1 MTLDSD
7 SSDVNYQWYY
17 INSPIPNANNIS
29 YDPENSGFYYL
40 LSTNEYGC
48 SAASEDQTIVVCDDF
63 TPELVLSSDTIS
75 FLESSIFEYQWFLD
89 GEQILDQSSH
99 LIIVDQEGSYSL
111 VLVDQWGCKYNS
123 NEIFFTTTNIA
134 DLIDVELSIFPN
146 PATNYIDVFIGG
158 NLDSYSYLEIYD
170 MQGRKLINVQ
180 VLENNL
186 RLNLDKLEKGTYL
199 LKLNSNNEQQIIKRF
214 LLN

>member
-1 MTLDSD
+1 
-7 SSDVNYQWYY
+7 
-17 INSPIPNANNIS
+17 
-29 YDPENSGFYYL
+29 
-40 LSTNEYGC
+40 
-48 SAASEDQTIVVCDDF
+48 
-63 TPELVLSSDTIS
+63 
-75 FLESSIFEYQWFLD
+75 LESSIFEYQWFLD

-158 NLDSYSYLEIYD
+158 SLDSYSYLEIYD

>member
-1 MTLDSD
+1 M
-7 SSDVNYQWYY
+7 
-17 INSPIPNANNIS
+17 
-29 YDPENSGFYYL
+29 

-48 SAASEDQTIVVCDDF
+48 SAASEDQTVVVCDDF
-63 TPELVLSSDTIS
+63 TPELVVSFDTIS

-89 GEQILDQSSH
+89 GEQILEQSCPQ
-99 LIIVDQEGSYSL
+99 LIADVEGSYSL

-123 NEIFFTTTNIA
+123 NEIFFSTTSIT

-158 NLDSYSYLEIYD
+158 DLDSFSYLEIYD
-170 MQGRKLINVQ
+170 VQGRKLKNIQ
-180 VLENNL
+180 VLENTL
-186 RLNLDKLEKGTYL
+186 RLNLDKFEKGTYL
-199 LKLNSNNEQQIIKRF
+199 LKLNYTNEHQIIKRF